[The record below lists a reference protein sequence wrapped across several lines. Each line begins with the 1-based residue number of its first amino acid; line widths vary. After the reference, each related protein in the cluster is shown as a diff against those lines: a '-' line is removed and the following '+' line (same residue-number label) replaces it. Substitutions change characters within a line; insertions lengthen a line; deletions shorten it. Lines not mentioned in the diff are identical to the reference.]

1 MNTKSTSIIS
11 NQTNYY
17 NLPLIRYI
25 AINVAVLF
33 IGLTV
38 IQLIAAYDFKD
49 YDTAPAYIDNVTS
62 EERYTRKGVRTEYT
76 FDVHWSYEGEN
87 HVTTKKSSIDP
98 PDYNLSEVKVNPE
111 TKKMTLGSTEGSL
124 GGALLTIGISAG
136 SFLIWLFL
144 LLLSKD
150 RKKEVNDNC
159 NVSIGLG
166 IVGLPITLL
175 CTYATM
181 SGGRYS
187 SSTIPTIMLNACFA
201 ISLIAGII
209 VKKAIKICA

>member
-1 MNTKSTSIIS
+1 MNTKSTNIIS
-11 NQTNYY
+11 DQTNYY

-62 EERYTRKGVRTEYT
+62 EERYTGKGVRTEYT

-209 VKKAIKICA
+209 VKKAIKKS

>member
-62 EERYTRKGVRTEYT
+62 EERYTRKGVRIEYT

-181 SGGRYS
+181 SDGRYS

-209 VKKAIKICA
+209 VKKAIKKS